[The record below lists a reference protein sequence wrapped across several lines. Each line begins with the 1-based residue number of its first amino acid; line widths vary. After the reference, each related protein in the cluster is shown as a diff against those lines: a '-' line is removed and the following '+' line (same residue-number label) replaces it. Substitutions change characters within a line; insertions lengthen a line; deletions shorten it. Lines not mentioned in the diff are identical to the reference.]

1 MMTDLYKHGNV
12 DPNAYELDVLYNK
25 IQAALDELAELQ
37 VLIEVLME

>member
-1 MMTDLYKHGNV
+1 MMV

-25 IQAALDELAELQ
+25 IQEALDELAELQ